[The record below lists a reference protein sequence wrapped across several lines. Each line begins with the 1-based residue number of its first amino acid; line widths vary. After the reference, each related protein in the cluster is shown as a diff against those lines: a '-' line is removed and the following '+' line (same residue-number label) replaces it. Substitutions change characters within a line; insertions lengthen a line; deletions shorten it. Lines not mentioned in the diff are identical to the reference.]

1 MRKAMTLT
9 CVVVIILALTG
20 SAFATA
26 KPDTQVRA
34 EIPEQYTWDLSA
46 IYPNWEA
53 WEKDLVVLQELM
65 DQYQVFK
72 GTLAEGPNRILA
84 ASKLSDELGQLAFKV
99 YRYPALQQQQ
109 DTSDNTFQ
117 ARLGQVQV
125 AFVKFNQAIAW
136 YTPELLTIPEETM
149 QQWLNETPE
158 LAPYRFGIEETYRQ
172 QKHVLDEE
180 GERLMAYAGGFTSTP
195 SAAYNSLANADVTFP
210 EFELSTGETLT
221 ATNGVY
227 NAGIRSY
234 RNQADREAVFK
245 AHFKVWDDFAN
256 TYASIYNSVLQRDWF
271 QAQARN
277 YTSSVEAALD
287 GNNIPVEVLENLI
300 ETAKAGVEP
309 LQRYNRIRKEFL
321 GLERCRYFDFY
332 IPLFQVDWP
341 FHYDDAQPLV
351 IASVAQYGPEYQNMV
366 KRALNE
372 RWIDVYENKGKR
384 AGAFSAG
391 VYGVHPYMLLNY
403 ADTMNDAF
411 TLAHEMGH
419 TMHTVLSAENQPFA
433 TSQYTIFVA
442 EVASMTN
449 ENFFL
454 DTLLATEKDPKRRIA
469 LLEHAINDIAQGFYR
484 QTMFADYE
492 LKAHRAVEQGR
503 PITSELLQQLYLE
516 SLNDFFGDSMDDQ
529 DWYKNTWA
537 RVSHFFNSPF
547 YVYQYATSKAAASL
561 FHQQMT
567 TGTPTERQAVVDRYL
582 QLLKSGGNDHPMEQL
597 KKAGVD
603 FTTPAP
609 IEAMVATMDR
619 LVTQLEKELAAMP
632 VSTGQ

>member
-1 MRKAMTLT
+1 MTLT
-9 CVVVIILALTG
+9 CAVVIFLALTG

-26 KPDTQVRA
+26 KPDTMVRA

-53 WEKDLVVLQELM
+53 WEKDLVFLQELM

-72 GTLAEGPNRILA
+72 GTLAEGPDRILA

-125 AFVKFNQAIAW
+125 AFIKFNQAIAW

-149 QQWLNETPE
+149 QEWLDQTPE

-210 EFELSTGETLT
+210 EFELSTGETLI

-245 AHFKVWDDFAN
+245 AHFKVWDNFAN

-332 IPLFQVDWP
+332 IPLYQVDWP

-351 IASVAQYGPEYQNMV
+351 IASVAQYGPEYQNTV

-419 TMHTVLSAENQPFA
+419 TMHTVLSSENQPFA

-492 LKAHRAVEQGR
+492 LKAHRAVDQGQ
-503 PITSELLQQLYLE
+503 PITSELLQRLYLE

-529 DWYKNTWA
+529 EWYKNTWA

-567 TGTPTERQAVVDRYL
+567 TGTPAERQAVVDRYL

-632 VSTGQ
+632 TS

>member
-1 MRKAMTLT
+1 MKTTVTMT
-9 CVVVIILALTG
+9 CLALIAMSLAG

-26 KPDTQVRA
+26 KPDTRVRA

-46 IYPNWEA
+46 IYPSWEA

-65 DQYQVFK
+65 DRYQVFK
-72 GTLAEGPNRILA
+72 GTLAEGPDQILA
-84 ASKLSDELGQLAFKV
+84 ASKLSDDLGQLAFKV

-117 ARLGQVQV
+117 SRVGQVQV

-136 YTPELLTIPEETM
+136 YTPELLMIPEQTM
-149 QQWLNETPE
+149 QQWLNDTPE
-158 LAPYRFGIEETYRQ
+158 LAPYRFSIEETYRK
-172 QKHVLDEE
+172 QKHVLDEA
-180 GERLMAYAGGFTSTP
+180 GEQLLAYSGGFTGTPGST
-195 SAAYNSLANADVTFP
+195 YNSLANADVKFP
-210 EFELSTGETLT
+210 EFNLSTGETLT
-221 ATNGVY
+221 ATNGAY
-227 NAGIRSY
+227 NSGIRSY

-245 AHFKVWDDFAN
+245 AHFTVWDDFAN
-256 TYASIYNSVLQRDWF
+256 TYASIYNGILQRDWF

-277 YTSSVEAALD
+277 YSSGVEAALD
-287 GNNIPVEVLENLI
+287 DNNIPVAVLENLI

-351 IASVAQYGPEYQNMV
+351 IASVAQYGPEYQKMV
-366 KRALNE
+366 QRALNE
-372 RWIDVYENKGKR
+372 RWIDVYENEGKR

-403 ADTMNDAF
+403 SDTMNDAF

-419 TMHTVLSAENQPFA
+419 TMHTVLSAQNQPFA

-454 DTLLATEKDPKRRIA
+454 DTLLATETNPKRRIA

-503 PITSELLQQLYLE
+503 PITSELLQTLYLE
-516 SLNDFFGDSMDDQ
+516 SLHDFFGDGMDDQ
-529 DWYKNTWA
+529 EWYKNTWA

-567 TGTPTERQAVVDRYL
+567 TGTEAEKQAVVGRYL
-582 QLLKSGGNDHPMEQL
+582 DLLKSGGNDHPMEQL

-619 LVTQLEKELAAMP
+619 LVTQLEKELEAMP
-632 VSTGQ
+632 AS